1 MYVLTIALPPAE
13 AIRPQQRHQMALVL
27 SSGMVH
33 FFSNVIKKTLL
44 LTTMQTDKLTSLM
57 SPAVLKQQVAT
68 LQRDLHNLAL
78 KNSLEQMVAE
88 KYIRYSASQIS
99 TSTTQRQLKRN
110 LKAAY
115 GYAENGK
122 LHSHPPPFAQS

>member
-1 MYVLTIALPPAE
+1 
-13 AIRPQQRHQMALVL
+13 
-27 SSGMVH
+27 
-33 FFSNVIKKTLL
+33 
-44 LTTMQTDKLTSLM
+44 M

-99 TSTTQRQLKRN
+99 TSTTQRHLKRN